1 MLKSEYTQ
9 WVFSCSKSTMKTIEQ
24 GVSEVKKRHL
34 NNLIDLKK
42 LTNNNVALVSLYNV
56 NIEKILHLF
65 TVFILEFQKLLL
77 AEFISR
83 DQSTDK

>member
-1 MLKSEYTQ
+1 
-9 WVFSCSKSTMKTIEQ
+9 MKTIEQ
-24 GVSEVKKRHL
+24 GVSEVKKRHR

-77 AEFISR
+77 AEFTSR

>member
-9 WVFSCSKSTMKTIEQ
+9 WVFSCSKLTMKTIEQ
-24 GVSEVKKRHL
+24 GVSKIKKRYR
-34 NNLIDLKK
+34 NDLIDLKK

-77 AEFISR
+77 AEFTSR